1 MRMRTVLAIMA
12 AGLGF
17 MAAYAADV
25 SWSGGGDGT
34 TFTDVANWGGAM
46 PATDDNVYATGA
58 TLVFSE
64 GEAAIG
70 TLRLG
75 AVGGVGDTA
84 LTISGG
90 SLSVRNFFTGMV
102 GNAVTHVTH
111 TDGTLTLTAG
121 GDPGFAIGRME
132 RAEGVTDYDT
142 YALAGGQL
150 VIGDCNANIGGE
162 GYGEMTVTGGEARFG
177 GYFVVGRYRNGE
189 GRLVMTGGKIVVTQ
203 ANRKMVIGEEGH
215 GVVELSGT
223 AELDASKGVTIA
235 DGSLSLAG
243 NARLLT
249 ATIGRQN
256 DRNETRALSFDG
268 GTLVAKPVAGEAT
281 LDPFIG
287 DLTRATMGDG
297 GLTIDVPAGVTV
309 VLRQPIE
316 AAEGATD
323 AGAGL
328 TKTGEGTLVFMTT
341 GNTYLGGTHVKGGSL
356 ILGVPGALDPSTIDY
371 AEGMGVTVSNEMSDE
386 ERAAA
391 LAKLSE
397 TVPLTVFVAD
407 GQEMTLPDEL
417 VCASFKKQ
425 GGGRLVLTG
434 ANRWAGATRVEGGSL
449 VATRGTGVPAE
460 SELVLAGGVWAPQT
474 ATLTGGFTLEPKGR
488 NGFAAAGTA
497 LTVNLNEGAALTFG
511 EGGALAGGA
520 DNGLVLN
527 DAGADQPVRFENPL
541 VLPDQGD
548 SAVRVNATNPDAV
561 ATLAGPVT
569 RRDGDPV
576 QTLFKSG
583 PGTLRLEAT
592 TDMPTTHLEV
602 REGHFIFG
610 PGANEAKMCDLI
622 LSNGGTAVIE
632 PGANVRSTAWGY
644 VGRGSGTSQ
653 LDIDGT
659 LYINDQFRLA
669 QDAATGIVNVR
680 TGADVSVNLINMAQ
694 NGTAELNQTG
704 GSVYVRG
711 GDSRIGGWEDGRTGT
726 AVYNLKGGTFEARGN
741 FQVGA
746 YSKGSFIQSE
756 LGNTVAAGWSSFGRY
771 RTGSGLLD
779 LGAGLWDQ
787 QACAVISGELG
798 EGFVNV
804 HDTGVLR
811 TPYLRLGQDDVAHG
825 HARIVNGGRVEA
837 EYLHFNPGQNRT
849 GLSDFVVDG
858 GTIAA
863 RVDRRNFFNNEGLVA
878 VGPQGLTFD
887 TADHTLGLGYSHA
900 FEGGPVTK
908 VGSGTLQLGTQLPP
922 VSAFN
927 IAEGTVTLQGGVNEG
942 LVHRWSFDGDLTDSV
957 GGQTGVSLGGITFAG
972 GKMSMMGGNKGTSG
986 VDLGAD
992 ILPKAGPVTLEF
1004 WMTIDRGLAWSKAV
1018 SIGSGESNYI
1028 ILTGCT
1034 EKQDGNTSLG
1044 ISGFMTGNDQATGFA
1059 ERGREYHYAITWE
1072 PDGVSGMFVTA
1083 TRRDATT
1090 GELLGVYRGYNEN
1103 FRIASIDQQHGYLGR
1118 TFWVDPDLAG
1128 SFSEMRVWNRALTM
1142 SQLRTSAQCG
1152 PDVVPEFDNAPVEGN
1167 VVAANAGDQVL
1178 AHRWSFNNGNLLDP
1192 IGGLVATT
1200 EDNSRDHV
1208 NVTVT
1213 KRDHDGIRLAGGKRG
1228 TSLIDLGDDV
1238 LPKEGPVT
1246 IELWFTMNAERR
1258 WSQILDIGSSQQDY
1272 LVFGSINGNDGQ
1284 GRCFLSVDNKFN
1296 EIGTL
1301 GKLVVGQEYHAA
1313 ITLEPVDAGTRVVLS
1328 VRNAGTGASFGSVEK
1343 LLEGW
1348 TIANGLEQRD
1358 CWLGRSQFGD
1368 EDASVTYAECR
1379 IWNALLS
1386 DAQLLKNAQNGPDA
1400 VPMIGNVAA
1409 VKGPGTLSVA
1419 AGATLDLQDT
1429 AAYTYNLVGSGTV
1442 ANGTLEIGG
1451 TLDPTGSLT
1460 LQTNTKLTGTY
1471 LVDLEDELVCDGD
1484 LDLSQAT
1491 INIRNPKAITGPAVI
1506 ARATGKIKGPAKAN
1520 NLSGTSWGLVYDENT
1535 VRLGSMSTIVIIR

>member
-46 PATDDNVYATGA
+46 PAADDNVYATGA

-75 AVGGVGDTA
+75 TVGGVGDTA

-90 SLSVRNFFTGMV
+90 SLSVRNLFTGMV
-102 GNAVTHVTH
+102 GNAVTHVTQ
-111 TDGTLTLTAG
+111 TDGTLTLTDG

-132 RAEGVTDYDT
+132 RIEGVTDYDT
-142 YALAGGQL
+142 YALAGGRL
-150 VIGDCNANIGGE
+150 VVSDCNANIGGA

-177 GYFVVGRYRNGE
+177 AYFVVGRYRNGE

-203 ANRKMVIGEEGH
+203 PNRKMVIGEEGH

-223 AELDASKGVTIA
+223 AELEASKGVTIA
-235 DGSLSLAG
+235 DGSLSLSG
-243 NARLLT
+243 SARLTTQL
-249 ATIGRQN
+249 IGRQN
-256 DRNETRALSFDG
+256 DRNETRALAFNG
-268 GTLVAKPVAGEAT
+268 GTLVAKPTAGET
-281 LDPFIG
+281 MLDPFIG
-287 DLTRATMGDG
+287 NLTRATMGDG

-309 VLRQPIE
+309 VLQQPIE

-341 GNTYLGGTHVKGGSL
+341 GNTYLGGTHVKGGL
-356 ILGVPGALDPSTIDY
+356 LVLGVPGALDPSTIDY
-371 AEGMGVTVSNEMSDE
+371 AEGVGVVVSNAMSAE
-386 ERAAA
+386 E
-391 LAKLSE
+391 LATAFAGLSE
-397 TVPLTVFVAD
+397 TTPLTVFVAD
-407 GQEMTLPDEL
+407 GQEMTLPDAL
-417 VCASFKKQ
+417 ACASFTKL

-434 ANRWAGATRVEGGSL
+434 ANRWTGATRVEGGLL

-474 ATLTGGFTLEPKGR
+474 ATLTGGVTLEPKGR

-511 EGGALAGGA
+511 EGGALAGA
-520 DNGLVLN
+520 VDNGLVLN

-569 RRDGDPV
+569 RRAGDPV
-576 QTLFKSG
+576 TTFFKYG
-583 PGTLRLEAT
+583 PGTLRLEAPF
-592 TDMPTTHLEV
+592 DMPSTHYSGN
-602 REGHFIFG
+602 EGLSIFG
-610 PGANEAKMCDLI
+610 PGANEARMRDLLI
-622 LSNGGTAVIE
+622 SKGGNGVLEKGASVI
-632 PGANVRSTAWGY
+632 STGWTY
-644 VGRGSGTSQ
+644 VGREAGTSQ

-659 LYINDQFRLA
+659 LYVNGQLRVA
-669 QDAATGIVNVR
+669 QGNTKGIVNVR
-680 TGADVSVNLINMAQ
+680 TGADVNVDILLMAQ
-694 NGTAELNQTG
+694 DGTAELNQTG
-704 GSVYVRG
+704 GSVYARG
-711 GDSRIGGWEDGRTGT
+711 GDSRIGGWEEGQTGT
-726 AVYNLKGGTFEARGN
+726 GVYNLKGGTFEARGN

-746 YSKGSFIQSE
+746 FSKGSFIQSE
-756 LGNTVAAGWSSFGRY
+756 QGNTVAAGWSSVGRY

-787 QACAVISGELG
+787 QGCAVISGEVG
-798 EGFVNV
+798 EGFVSV

-811 TPYLRLGQDDVAHG
+811 TPYLRLGQEDVAHG
-825 HARIVNGGRVEA
+825 HARVVNGGRVEA
-837 EYLHFNPGQNRT
+837 DYLYFNPGQNRT

-863 RVDRRNFFNNEGLVA
+863 RTDRRNFINNEGVVA

-887 TADHTLGLGYSHA
+887 TADHTVGIAYSHA

-908 VGSGTLQLGTQLPP
+908 TGSGTLQLGTQLPP

-927 IAEGTVTLQGGVNEG
+927 IAEGTVALQGGANAG

-972 GKMSMMGGNKGTSG
+972 GKMSMVGGDKGTSG

-992 ILPKAGPVTLEF
+992 ILPKSGPVTLEF
-1004 WMTIDRGLAWSKAV
+1004 WLTIDRGLKWSKAF
-1018 SIGSGESNYI
+1018 SIGSGEANNMI
-1028 ILTGCT
+1028 FTGCT
-1034 EKQDGNTSLG
+1034 EKEDGNTSIG
-1044 ISGFMTGNDQATGFA
+1044 MSGFMGNDQSTGFA
-1059 ERGREYHYAITWE
+1059 ERGREYYYAITWE
-1072 PDGVSGMFVTA
+1072 PDGVSGTFVTA
-1083 TRRDATT
+1083 TRRDAVT

-1103 FRIASIDQQHGYLGR
+1103 FRIANINQQHGYLGR
-1118 TFWVDPDLAG
+1118 TFWADPDLAG
-1128 SFSEMRVWNRALTM
+1128 TFAEMRVWNRALTM
-1142 SQLRTSAQCG
+1142 SQQRTSAQCG
-1152 PDVVPEFDNAPVEGN
+1152 PDAVPAFDNAPAEGN

-1178 AHRWSFNNGNLLDP
+1178 AHRWSFNNGNLLDSA
-1192 IGGLVATT
+1192 GGLVATT
-1200 EDNSRDHV
+1200 ADSSRDHV

-1213 KRDHDGIRLAGGKRG
+1213 PRDHDGIRLAGGDKG

-1246 IELWFTMNAERR
+1246 IELWFTMNAEHR
-1258 WSQILDIGSSQQDY
+1258 WSQILDIGSSQQNY
-1272 LVFGSINGNDGQ
+1272 LVFGSVNGNDGQ
-1284 GRCFLSVDNKFN
+1284 GRCFFSVDDKFN
-1296 EIGTL
+1296 ESGTL

-1313 ITLEPVDAGTRVVLS
+1313 ITLEPVEAGTRVVLS
-1328 VRNAGTGASFGSVEK
+1328 VRNAGTGASFGSAEK
-1343 LLEGW
+1343 LVEGW
-1348 TIANGLEQRD
+1348 TIAGNLVQRD
-1358 CWLGRSQFGD
+1358 CWLGRSQFPD
-1368 EDASVTYAECR
+1368 NDASVTYAECR
-1379 IWNALLS
+1379 VWNALLS
-1386 DAQLLKNAQNGPDA
+1386 DAQLLKNAQTGPDT

-1451 TLDPTGSLT
+1451 TLDPTGLLT
-1460 LQTNTKLTGTY
+1460 LRTDTRLTGTY
-1471 LVDLEDELVCDGD
+1471 LVDLADEFVCDGD
-1484 LDLSQAT
+1484 LDLTEAT
-1491 INIRNPKAITGPAVI
+1491 INIRNPKGITGPAVI
-1506 ARATGKIKGPAKAN
+1506 ARATGKITGPAKAN
-1520 NLSGTSWGLVYDENT
+1520 NLSGTSWGLVYGENT
-1535 VRLGSMSTIVIIR
+1535 VRLSSMSTIIIVR